1 MEGFERRTLEINRV
15 SNLVQTSGW
24 EEKSRKVDRETLF
37 VTFQKDLS
45 ALVPAERRM
54 EISKMHS
61 LVTVFGWESSE
72 SSFDNERATETLTK
86 TLKIEV
92 GQSIE

>member
-1 MEGFERRTLEINRV
+1 MDGFERRTLEINRV

-24 EEKSRKVDRETLF
+24 EEKSRKVDRETMF

-45 ALVPAERRM
+45 ALAPADRRM
-54 EISKMHS
+54 EINKFYS
-61 LVTVFGWESSE
+61 LVTVFGWTSSE
-72 SSFDNERATETLTK
+72 SSFDNERAIETLTK

-92 GQSIE
+92 GQSTE